1 MAAVSELKSRLQDLP
16 DLPGL
21 SEIDLPR
28 MEQLGRNAGRSADE
42 TIDRLLGRSRNP
54 IWNWLAVGL
63 GLAILAGVIAA
74 YMAWMRRPVGETTTA
89 ETAWKPEAEWKPEG
103 EWKPE
108 TAAETSRAGVAAS
121 TPEVDV
127 SRLDA

>member
-1 MAAVSELKSRLQDLP
+1 MPTVSELKNRLQDIP
-16 DLPGL
+16 DLPNL

-28 MEQLGRNAGRSADE
+28 MEQVGRNAGRSADE

-63 GLAILAGVIAA
+63 GLAIVAGVIAA
-74 YMAWMRRPVGETTTA
+74 YMAWMRRPIGETPTTHA
-89 ETAWKPEAEWKPEG
+89 EWKPEAEAQPN
-103 EWKPE
+103 
-108 TAAETSRAGVAAS
+108 VAAG
-121 TPEVDV
+121 TGPRVDPAPMPEVDI

>member
-1 MAAVSELKSRLQDLP
+1 MPTVSEFKNRLQDLP
-16 DLPGL
+16 DLPHL

-28 MEQLGRNAGRSADE
+28 MESVGRNAGRSADE

-63 GLAILAGVIAA
+63 GLAIVAGVVAA
-74 YMAWMRRPVGETTTA
+74 YMAWMRRPVGDTTT
-89 ETAWKPEAEWKPEG
+89 TKSG
-103 EWKPE
+103 WKPE
-108 TAAETSRAGVAAS
+108 TEWQPETAPEAGWPAEATP

>member
-1 MAAVSELKSRLQDLP
+1 MPTVSELKNRLQDLP
-16 DLPGL
+16 DLHNL

-28 MEQLGRNAGRSADE
+28 MEHVGRNAGRSADE

-63 GLAILAGVIAA
+63 GIAVVAGAVAA
-74 YMAWMRRPVGETTTA
+74 YMAWMRRPIGKPIGKDTSPVAGYE
-89 ETAWKPEAEWKPEG
+89 PEAEWKPEM
-103 EWKPE
+103 
-108 TAAETSRAGVAAS
+108 AAETGWTSEPAPVA
-121 TPEVDV
+121 EVES

>member
-1 MAAVSELKSRLQDLP
+1 MPVVSEIKNRLQDLP
-16 DLPGL
+16 DLPNL

-28 MEQLGRNAGRSADE
+28 MERVGRNAGRNADE

-63 GLAILAGVIAA
+63 GLAVVAGVVAA
-74 YMAWMRRPVGETTTA
+74 YMAWMRRPSAIRSPIGEPTTVTGWKA
-89 ETAWKPEAEWKPEG
+89 EAEEKLETAVDTGW
-103 EWKPE
+103 
-108 TAAETSRAGVAAS
+108 TADSAPM
-121 TPEVDV
+121 PEVDV